1 MSKIVVA
8 LGGHIFGDT
17 PTKQRQLV
25 KQASSSIVDLIEQG
39 HDVIVS
45 HGNAPQVGMIQQAFK
60 LGAKQQ
66 KSISLMPLSDCGAM
80 SQGYIGNHLQNALRE
95 EFKKRNIEKSVV
107 VIVTQTIVDK
117 QDKEFQSPTKPFG
130 IFYTKQE
137 ADKRMGQNGGK
148 YIEDSGRG
156 YRKVIPSPIPI
167 RIVEQDSIEVLVKAG
182 MTVIAVGG
190 GGIPVVE
197 EGNRL
202 SVVEAVIDKDFSSQ
216 HLAQEMDAD
225 YLFVLTGVNKVAI
238 NFNKPNQKNLD
249 NMSVSEAE
257 KWMKEG
263 HFLKGSM
270 LPKVQASIL
279 FVKSKRGRKA
289 IITSMDKT
297 KEAILGLNGTIVY
310 DDSKS

>member
-45 HGNAPQVGMIQQAFK
+45 HGNSPQVGMIQQAFR
-60 LGAKQQ
+60 LGEKQQ
-66 KSISLMPLSDCGAM
+66 KSIPFMPLSDSGAM

-95 EFKKRNIEKSVV
+95 ELKEREINKSVV

-117 QDKEFQSPTKPFG
+117 QDKEFRFPTKPIG
-130 IFYTKQE
+130 IFYTKKE
-137 ADKRMGQNGGK
+137 ADKRMRQNGEK
-148 YIEDSGRG
+148 YVEDSGRG

-167 RIVEQDSIEVLVKAG
+167 RIVEQDSIDLLVKAG
-182 MTVIAVGG
+182 MVVVAVGG

-225 YLFVLTGVNKVAI
+225 YLFILTEVDKVAL
-238 NFNKPNQKNLD
+238 NFAKANQKNLEK
-249 NMSVSEAE
+249 MSVSETE

-263 HFLKGSM
+263 HFLEGSM
-270 LPKVQASIL
+270 LPKVQAAIL

-289 IITSMDKT
+289 IITSMGKT
-297 KEAILGLNGTIVY
+297 KEAILGLNGTIIY
-310 DDSKS
+310 EDSEG